1 MKAPVSTIL
10 MVFAFVLFFIAALWF
25 PVAPDPRGNRLIAAG
40 LACASA
46 AWIFSGFS
54 L

>member
-10 MVFAFVLFFIAALWF
+10 MVFAFCLFFIAAVWY
-25 PVAPDPRGNRLIAAG
+25 PASPDPRGHRLIAAG